1 MRFLREPA
9 HSNRDIGHNIE
20 GILADKLVV
29 HALLTKAFR
38 VLHRLLVQLFDD
50 VDSGGV
56 LSNALLPF
64 PLFVKGGIMR
74 FLYC

>member
-9 HSNRDIGHNIE
+9 HSDRDIGHNIE
-20 GILADKLVV
+20 GILADKPIIGT
-29 HALLTKAFR
+29 LLTKATCI
-38 VLHRLLVQLFDD
+38 LHRLLVQLFDD

-56 LSNALLPF
+56 LSNALLLF